1 MFETMKLQS
10 RPLVAQRLA
19 FSPGELA
26 TLSGLSLSTVH
37 RRLAAGEIKFN
48 RSGRR
53 VLIPR
58 EELERLVHPQEH
70 AYE

>member
-1 MFETMKLQS
+1 MSLQTFA
-10 RPLVAQRLA
+10 PTQRLA

-26 TLSGLSLSTVH
+26 TLTGLSISTVH

-58 EELERLVHPQEH
+58 EELDRLVRPQE
-70 AYE
+70 AVA

>member
-1 MFETMKLQS
+1 MSLQTLA
-10 RPLVAQRLA
+10 PAQRLA

-26 TLSGLSLSTVH
+26 TLTGLSLSTVH

-58 EELERLVHPQEH
+58 AELERLVRPAEC
-70 AYE
+70 AA